1 MQKVFTLR
9 LENEPFILEAFSIQ
23 NLKKV
28 KDFNLRKQASCKRRR
43 SRKLDIEDL
52 FLLR

>member
-9 LENEPFILEAFSIQ
+9 AENEPFILEAFSTQ

-28 KDFNLRKQASCKRRR
+28 KDFNLRRRASLKRKR
-43 SRKLDIEDL
+43 SKKLAIEDL
-52 FLLR
+52 FLLK

>member
-9 LENEPFILEAFSIQ
+9 PENEPFILEAFSTQ

-28 KDFNLRKQASCKRRR
+28 KDFNLRRRASLKRKR
-43 SRKLDIEDL
+43 SRKLTVKDL

>member
-1 MQKVFTLR
+1 MQKVFTLKPK
-9 LENEPFILEAFSIQ
+9 NEPFILEAFSAQ

-28 KDFNLRKQASCKRRR
+28 KDFNLKKQASSKRKR
-43 SRKLDIEDL
+43 SKKLTVNDL